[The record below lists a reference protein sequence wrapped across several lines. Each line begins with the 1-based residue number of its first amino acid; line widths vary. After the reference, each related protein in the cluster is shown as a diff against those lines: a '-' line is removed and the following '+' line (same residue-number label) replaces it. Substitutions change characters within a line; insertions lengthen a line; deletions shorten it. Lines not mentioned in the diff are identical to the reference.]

1 VKRTQAGELAMLVF
15 EEKVKFIF
23 RLDPEG
29 EYQTHQGVILHRDLI
44 DIPWGSEVQSH
55 LGKSFLLFE
64 PTLRDILLHTERKS
78 QIIFPKDIG
87 YILLRL
93 SLGLGKTVIEAGS
106 GSGALTTAL
115 AWAVGPTGRVISYD
129 KRQDMID
136 IAYKN
141 VQQVGLENRVEFR
154 LRDLV
159 EGFQEEEVNA
169 LFFDLPQPQNL
180 LHHARRA
187 LYAGGTMGAILPT
200 TNQVSELVKALERE
214 HFAMIEVC
222 EILLRFYKTIPER
235 IRPVDRMVAHTGY
248 LVFARLLHTDDH

>member
-1 VKRTQAGELAMLVF
+1 MLVF

-23 RLDPEG
+23 RLDTEA

-44 DIPWGSEVQSH
+44 DIPWGSEIESH
-55 LGKSFLLFE
+55 LGKPFLLLE

-93 SLGLGKTVIEAGS
+93 ALGPGKTVIEAGT

-115 AWAVGPTGRVISYD
+115 AWAVGNTGKVYSYD
-129 KRQDMID
+129 KRQDMS
-136 IAYKN
+136 AQATKN
-141 VQQVGLENRVEFR
+141 LHLVGLEDRVQFYVH
-154 LRDLV
+154 DLIN
-159 EGFQEEEVNA
+159 GFHESEVDA
-169 LFFDLPQPQNL
+169 LFFDLPQPQKML
-180 LHHARRA
+180 GHVKKA
-187 LYAGGTMGAILPT
+187 LASGGTLGAILPT
-200 TNQVSELVKALERE
+200 TNQVSELVKALDQN
-214 HFAMIEVC
+214 HFTMIDVC

-248 LVFARLLHTDDH
+248 LVFARLLSIDDE